1 MQKENDLDSW
11 RLLFR
16 VAELGSIARAAEEI
30 GIEPSSASRRLI
42 TLEKSVGCDLLMRTT
57 RTAGLTRAG
66 RQVCDRMM
74 ELISTWDGLIAEVR
88 SQSDLESGLIRVSS
102 PVGFGQEILTPL
114 VVRFQQEHPQLVVE
128 ISLRSRPA
136 DPRRDNID
144 VVLCYRPIDDESL
157 VARRLRSVEFMI
169 CASPSYLSTHGCPQ
183 HPRELAQHHVLL
195 YRGDYKPPTTQVF
208 RGEESEPVRAA
219 ASLRINSAVA
229 IKQAAIAGAG
239 ICVDLPQPLCA
250 EALRSGA
257 LVQILPEWRPA
268 SHDIYAV
275 RVATRHPAPHITRF
289 LDWLSNEI
297 AG

>member
-16 VAELGSIARAAEEI
+16 VAELGSVARAAEEI

-66 RQVCDRMM
+66 RQVRDRMQ
-74 ELISTWDGLIAEVR
+74 ELIATWDGLIAEVR
-88 SQSDLESGLIRVSS
+88 DQSDAETGTIRVSS

-114 VVRFQQEHPQLVVE
+114 IVRFQQEHPNLTVE
-128 ISLRSRPA
+128 LSLRSRPA

-144 VVLCYRPIDDESL
+144 VVLCYRPPADDSL
-157 VARRLRSVEFMI
+157 VARRLRSVDFMI
-169 CASPSYLSTHGCPQ
+169 CASPSYLRSRGCPQ
-183 HPRELAQHHVLL
+183 HPRELIRHHVLL
-195 YRGDYKPPTTQVF
+195 YGGDYKPATLQVF
-208 RGEESEPVRAA
+208 RGEESEPVRSA
-219 ASLRINSAVA
+219 ASLRINNAVA
-229 IKQAAIAGAG
+229 IKQAAVAGAG
-239 ICVDLPQPLCA
+239 ICVDLPLPLCA
-250 EALRSGA
+250 EALRQGQ

-275 RVATRHPAPHITRF
+275 RAATRHAAPHLTRF
-289 LDWLSNEI
+289 LDWLSKEL
-297 AG
+297 AS